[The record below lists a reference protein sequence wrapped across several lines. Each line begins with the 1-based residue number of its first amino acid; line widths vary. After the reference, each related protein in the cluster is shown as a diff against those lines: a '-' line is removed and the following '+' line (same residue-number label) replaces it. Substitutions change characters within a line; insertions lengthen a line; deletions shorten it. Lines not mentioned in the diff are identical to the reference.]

1 MKLLKYGSVASLAFI
16 FGLVAASFAAKA
28 ALPYAMFKET
38 QSRFDHDRTVE
49 VIKQSIA
56 HQTGWKLMAAFDQ
69 QKAILDGGGE
79 DPGRFDILKFCHSG
93 HASDMLADDARR
105 HFGVMMPV
113 SVAVYEKSDGR
124 TYVALVNGSIISRVF
139 GGEYERILRKVRTDM
154 EEMYRFMH
162 LDFDV
167 LD

>member
-1 MKLLKYGSVASLAFI
+1 MNILKYSAVATLAFV

-28 ALPYAMFKET
+28 ALPHAMFKET
-38 QSRFDHDRTVE
+38 QSRFDHDQTLD
-49 VIKQSIA
+49 VIRQSIA
-56 HQTGWKLMAAFDQ
+56 KQAGWNLMAEIDQ
-69 QKAILDGGGE
+69 QKAIVSGGGQ

-93 HASDMLADDARR
+93 HASEMLSDDDRR

-113 SVAVYEKSDGR
+113 SVAVYEKADGK
-124 TYVALVNGSIISRVF
+124 TYVSLVNGSIISRVF
-139 GGEYERILRKVRTDM
+139 GGEYERIIRKVRYDM

-162 LDFDV
+162 LDLDV